1 MKKKP
6 ERKYRLSLALLF
18 SGIVMIFLLVT
29 SAIVAV
35 VIFFLISHGTL
46 QFGDKA
52 LNFGSFIL
60 LLTLLSL
67 GIGTILAASTSRF
80 SLKPINK
87 ILNAMNKLASG
98 DYSARLSFKG
108 PFGKIPTVTE
118 FTNSFNTMAEAFETN
133 KVIHTDFINSFSHE
147 FKTPIVSV
155 AGFAKLLRREDLP
168 KDKRDE
174 YLQVIEEESLRLSQM
189 ATNVL
194 NLSKVE
200 NQSALTDISEYN
212 LSEQLRNCI
221 LVLESKWSKKNIQL
235 SLLFDEYKISASEEL
250 LKQVWINLIDNAI
263 KFSEYGGVV
272 EISAE
277 RSSEGISVSVANT
290 GDPIPEQSLDR
301 VFEKFYQADTS
312 HSTEGNGV
320 GLAVVKKIV
329 DLHGGTVKVKYQNG
343 MNIFTVFLPV
353 Q

>member
-1 MKKKP
+1 MKKKQ
-6 ERKYRLSLALLF
+6 ERKYRLSLALMF

-35 VIFFLISHGTL
+35 VIFFLVSHGTL
-46 QFGDKA
+46 QAGDKE

-60 LLTLLSL
+60 LLTLLSI
-67 GIGTILAASTSRF
+67 GIGALLAASTSRF

-87 ILNAMNKLASG
+87 ILNAMNRLAAG

-108 PFGKIPTVTE
+108 PLGKIPTVAE
-118 FTNSFNTMAEAFETN
+118 FTNSFNTMAYAFETT

-155 AGFAKLLRREDLP
+155 AGFARLLRREELP

-174 YLQVIEEESLRLSQM
+174 YLQVIEEESMRLAQM

-194 NLSKVE
+194 NLSKIE
-200 NQSALTDISEYN
+200 NQSSLTETKEFN
-212 LSEQLRNCI
+212 LSEQIRNCI
-221 LVLESKWSKKNIQL
+221 LMLESKWANKNIEL
-235 SLLFDEYKISASEEL
+235 SLLFDEYYINANEEL

-263 KFSEYGGVV
+263 KFSEYGGIVEV
-272 EISAE
+272 TINNNTKEISVA
-277 RSSEGISVSVANT
+277 VSNT
-290 GDPIPEQSLDR
+290 GKAIPEQSVDR
-301 VFEKFYQADTS
+301 IFEKFYQADTS

-329 DLHGGTVKVKYQNG
+329 DLHGGTVSVSCENG
-343 MNIFTVFLPV
+343 KNTFTVTLPI

>member
-6 ERKYRLSLALLF
+6 ERKYRFSLALMF
-18 SGIVMIFLLVT
+18 SGIVMIFLIVT

-67 GIGTILAASTSRF
+67 GIGAILAASTSRF
-80 SLKPINK
+80 SLSPINK
-87 ILNAMNKLASG
+87 ILNAMNRLASG

-108 PFGKIPTVTE
+108 PMGKIPTVTE
-118 FTNSFNTMAEAFETN
+118 FTNSFNTMAYAFETN

-168 KDKRDE
+168 KEKRDE
-174 YLQVIEEESLRLSQM
+174 YLLVIEEESLRLSQM
-189 ATNVL
+189 ASNVL

-200 NQSALTDISEYN
+200 NQSSLTDVSEYN

-221 LVLESKWSKKNIQL
+221 LMLESKWTKKNIEL
-235 SLLFDEYKISASEEL
+235 SILFDEYSITASEEL

-263 KFSEYGGVV
+263 KFSKENGVV
-272 EISAE
+272 EISVTKTVKDV
-277 RSSEGISVSVANT
+277 SVTVANT
-290 GDPIPEQSLDR
+290 GDPIPKQSLDR
-301 VFEKFYQADTS
+301 IFEKFYQADTS

-320 GLAVVKKIV
+320 GLAVVKRIV
-329 DLHGGTVKVKYQNG
+329 DLHGGYVNVDYRDG
-343 MNIFTVFLPV
+343 MDRFTVVLP

>member
-6 ERKYRLSLALLF
+6 VRKYRISLALMF

-35 VIFFLISHGTL
+35 VIFFLVSRGTL
-46 QFGDKA
+46 QVGDKE

-67 GIGTILAASTSRF
+67 GIGTLLAASTSRL
-80 SLKPINK
+80 SLKPINT
-87 ILNAMNKLASG
+87 ILNAMNKLAAG

-108 PFGKIPTVTE
+108 PFGKIPSVSE
-118 FTNSFNTMAEAFETN
+118 FTNSFNTMAYALETN

-155 AGFAKLLRREDLP
+155 AGFAKLLRREELP
-168 KDKRDE
+168 KEKRDE
-174 YLQVIEEESLRLSQM
+174 YLQVIEEESIRLSQM

-194 NLSKVE
+194 NLTKIE
-200 NQSALTDISEYN
+200 NQSALADVSKYN

-221 LVLESKWSKKNIQL
+221 LMLENKWSKKNIEL
-235 SLLFDEYKISASEEL
+235 SLLFDEYDITASEEL
-250 LKQVWINLIDNAI
+250 LKHVWINLLDNAI
-263 KFSEYGGVV
+263 KFSENGATVAVSV
-272 EISAE
+272 EKSAKN
-277 RSSEGISVSVANT
+277 ISVTISNE
-290 GDPIPEQSLDR
+290 GEPIPEQSLNR
-301 VFEKFYQADTS
+301 LFEKFYQADTS

-329 DLHGGTVKVKYQNG
+329 DLHCGRVNVDYSDG
-343 MNIFTVFLPV
+343 MNRFTVILP

>member
-6 ERKYRLSLALLF
+6 ERKYRYSLALMF
-18 SGIVMIFLLVT
+18 SGFVMIFLLAT
-29 SAIVAV
+29 TAIVAV

-46 QFGDKA
+46 QAGDRQ

-60 LLTLLSL
+60 LLMVLSL
-67 GIGTILAASTSRF
+67 VIGSTLAWSTSRF

-98 DYSARLSFKG
+98 DYSARLSFKD
-108 PFGKIPTVTE
+108 PFGRIPTVTE

-168 KDKRDE
+168 KDKREE

-194 NLSKVE
+194 NLTKVE
-200 NQSALTDISEYN
+200 NQSALTDVVKFNISE
-212 LSEQLRNCI
+212 QIRNCT
-221 LVLESKWSKKNIQL
+221 LMLESKWSKKNIEL
-235 SLLFDEYKISASEEL
+235 SLLFDEYDITASEEL
-250 LKQVWINLIDNAI
+250 LKQVWINLIDNAV
-263 KFSEYGGVV
+263 KFCSDGGVV
-272 EISAE
+272 EISIE
-277 RSSEGISVSVANT
+277 KSTKNISVTVANT

-301 VFEKFYQADTS
+301 IFEKFYQADTS

-329 DLHGGTVKVKYQNG
+329 DLHKGRINASYRDGKNC
-343 MNIFTVFLPV
+343 FTVVLPV
-353 Q
+353 